1 MMATKIFLDTCSIL
15 FALSGLKDKAD
26 FDLLRNKLEESNSGS
41 YASHI
46 QIDEKYPETQDFK
59 QICRK
64 AFDKFEEHGI
74 KIHWEEATKGAIV
87 GISRVGYCRIS
98 GDDLAGIDD
107 ELRRELEKCMNEE
120 GKHKNLDKKAKILN
134 IARDCL
140 IALTSTDYDC
150 FITSDKCLY
159 KSCIKILQKNET
171 KRILEKT
178 PSIIY
183 VQPEPEKMLREI
195 LKILNS

>member
-1 MMATKIFLDTCSIL
+1 MAAKIFLDTCSII
-15 FALSGLKDKAD
+15 ALSGLDKAG
-26 FDLLRNKLEESNSGS
+26 FELLRSKLEESNSGL

-46 QIDEKYPETQDFK
+46 QVDEKYSEISDFK
-59 QICRK
+59 QICKK
-64 AFDKFEEHGI
+64 AFEKFEEHGI
-74 KIHWEEATKGAIV
+74 RIHWEEATKGAVV
-87 GISRVGYCRIS
+87 GVSRVGYCRIS
-98 GDDLAGIDD
+98 GEDLARIDD

-159 KSCIKILQKNET
+159 KSCIKVLQKNET
-171 KRILEKT
+171 KKMLEKT
-178 PSIIY
+178 PSILY
-183 VQPEPEKMLREI
+183 VQPEAKKMLREI